1 MSLGPADSDTSR
13 DDDLLD
19 VAADGEPAHLVERSD
34 DGELV
39 GDVEPDTQPDRTIEV
54 PPSTG
59 EPRVDEAVAALAA
72 LDEVPTSEH
81 ADVFEDVHRRL
92 HTALTELDTD

>member
-1 MSLGPADSDTSR
+1 MSLGPADSDTSH

-19 VAADGEPAHLVERSD
+19 VAADVEPAA
-34 DGELV
+34 
-39 GDVEPDTQPDRTIEV
+39 QPDRTIEV

-72 LDEVPTSEH
+72 LDELPTSEH